1 MAPRKRRALDE
12 QLNSTP
18 AAPEP
23 VAATPPPQK
32 KTAAPASTRA
42 IARVGKKAIS
52 GFYDPAVAKQLKI
65 LAVNEDRTTQ
75 AMIGE
80 ALNLLFEKY
89 GLAPLAAEE

>member
-12 QLNSTP
+12 QLNSQPAADTP
-18 AAPEP
+18 AP
-23 VAATPPPQK
+23 TPQE

-42 IARVGKKAIS
+42 TARIGKKAIS

-65 LAVNEDRTTQ
+65 LAVNQDRTTQ

-89 GLAPLAAEE
+89 GLDQLAAED

>member
-1 MAPRKRRALDE
+1 MARKRRALDE
-12 QLNSTP
+12 QLNSQP
-18 AAPEP
+18 SASKSAAAPQ
-23 VAATPPPQK
+23 QK
-32 KTAAPASTRA
+32 TDAPTAPASTRA
-42 IARVGKKAIS
+42 AARVGKKAIS

-89 GLAPLAAEE
+89 GLDRIAAED